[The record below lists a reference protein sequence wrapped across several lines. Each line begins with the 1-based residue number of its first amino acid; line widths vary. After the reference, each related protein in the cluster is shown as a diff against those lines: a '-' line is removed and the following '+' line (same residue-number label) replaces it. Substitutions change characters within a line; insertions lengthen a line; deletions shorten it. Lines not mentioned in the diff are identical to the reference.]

1 MKDIITVA
9 KKELKSCFSDK
20 VILAQILIIPF
31 LYVFGYVMLMS
42 TMMTDVSNDDHKYDA
57 YVVYSPEYLSEPLE
71 ELGCEQVQPS
81 EVDDIKDGISKKQHD
96 LLIVFPENFTPAE
109 QGSTEL
115 PDIEIWYNTEKNSS
129 MLAYQNICGVINDLQ
144 PKVFSVNGNTDV
156 QHDLGDETK
165 SQRQYLG
172 MVLPLMLFLAAFQVC
187 SNLAAETIAGDKER
201 GFLNTMLI
209 TPAKRGFIA
218 AGKSL
223 GIYAIAF
230 IAGISGFVGMALSI
244 PKLTEAMQITGVSY
258 TVTEYLLLFVST
270 FTAVMVL
277 ASLLLIISTLSKSVK
292 QATTLAP
299 VCLIVLMISAFLS
312 TVDSF
317 KASIEK
323 LGDVNYLIPA
333 WNSMQS
339 LKDILC
345 LDYSGRSILIG
356 CVVNILL
363 SVVSVFIIG
372 RCFESEKIVNG

>member
-1 MKDIITVA
+1 
-9 KKELKSCFSDK
+9 
-20 VILAQILIIPF
+20 
-31 LYVFGYVMLMS
+31 MLMS

-129 MLAYQNICGVINDLQ
+129 MLAYQNISGVINELQ